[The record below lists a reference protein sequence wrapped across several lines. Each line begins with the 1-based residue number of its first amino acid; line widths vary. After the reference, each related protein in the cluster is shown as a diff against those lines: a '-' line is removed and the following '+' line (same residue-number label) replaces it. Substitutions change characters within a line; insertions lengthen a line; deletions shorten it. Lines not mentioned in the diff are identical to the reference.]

1 MSSSSS
7 QVAYAD
13 TSAGCPARV
22 TVVIAD
28 NLSSRF
34 AHIFTNAS
42 EAKLVG
48 ICDPVVDLP
57 DQLVLLQPDVLLL
70 PGDMERRTLLPLLRA
85 IRTHRHPAKVLIV
98 TDRCDAEFIGTI
110 LRYGGRGCL
119 RSTSSSVD
127 VLKAVAAVKIG
138 DIWLERRLLADAV
151 TGLIGDRSSDES
163 AEGTNSC
170 SLTVREN
177 AIVALL
183 VRGLT
188 NKEIAKELDLGV
200 ETVKKH
206 LKSIF
211 SKLGVRRRTQV
222 VLSQLCDHISLS

>member
-1 MSSSSS
+1 M
-7 QVAYAD
+7 
-13 TSAGCPARV
+13 
-22 TVVIAD
+22 
-28 NLSSRF
+28 
-34 AHIFTNAS
+34 
-42 EAKLVG
+42 
-48 ICDPVVDLP
+48 
-57 DQLVLLQPDVLLL
+57 
-70 PGDMERRTLLPLLRA
+70 
-85 IRTHRHPAKVLIV
+85 
-98 TDRCDAEFIGTI
+98 
-110 LRYGGRGCL
+110 
-119 RSTSSSVD
+119 RSTSSAVD

>member
-1 MSSSSS
+1 MKHRSIQWPFGDDMDCTHGTTISGRSNEELRGVQVSSSSS

-85 IRTHRHPAKVLIV
+85 IRTHRHPAKVQAQIASG
-98 TDRCDAEFIGTI
+98 AESNTTAGIRDTESI
-110 LRYGGRGCL
+110 
-119 RSTSSSVD
+119 
-127 VLKAVAAVKIG
+127 
-138 DIWLERRLLADAV
+138 
-151 TGLIGDRSSDES
+151 TG
-163 AEGTNSC
+163 NY
-170 SLTVREN
+170 LT
-177 AIVALL
+177 
-183 VRGLT
+183 
-188 NKEIAKELDLGV
+188 
-200 ETVKKH
+200 
-206 LKSIF
+206 
-211 SKLGVRRRTQV
+211 
-222 VLSQLCDHISLS
+222 

>member
-1 MSSSSS
+1 
-7 QVAYAD
+7 
-13 TSAGCPARV
+13 V

-28 NLSSRF
+28 SLSSRF
-34 AHIFTNAS
+34 AHIFATGS

-48 ICDPVVDLP
+48 VCDPVVDLP
-57 DQLVLLQPDVLLL
+57 DQLVLLQTDVLLL
-70 PGDMERRTLLPLLRA
+70 PDDIERRTLLPLLRA

-110 LRYGGRGCL
+110 LRYGARGCL
-119 RSTSSSVD
+119 RSTSSAVD

-151 TGLIGDRSSDES
+151 TGLIGERSGETAES
-163 AEGTNSC
+163 TNNC
-170 SLTVREN
+170 SLTIREN
-177 AIVALL
+177 AIVALV

-188 NKEIAKELDLGV
+188 NKEIAKELDVSV

-206 LKSIF
+206 LKRIF
-211 SKLGVRRRTQV
+211 SKLGVRSRTQV
-222 VLSQLCDHISLS
+222 VLSQLCDRIVKS